1 LKHPPRAASAS
12 ASVATK
18 LSSQASPPRTDQPLE
33 IWGKQARAAVSLI
46 GKWRDGGGGS
56 PPPPHRLLPPPAL
69 LAGAAGGGRA
79 AANPAA
85 RHRRAE
91 PPLRHLQ
98 LRQAAAQQ
106 RPRAHS
112 ADGVAGA
119 CLCSC
124 RHDSSA
130 FTSVNSVLQ
139 RCVCAGGTAGISS
152 PATLT
157 RRSSA
162 RQVRFRLHRG
172 LRLLASCCQI
182 GSTATLD
189 LVLPVFK
196 FLAQFVMFAYLV
208 RSPLLKIHSDRPYY
222 CWIHM
227 GMGLLRFTVQVA
239 SLRAAT
245 SVCVVC
251 VIGCQNAFSNKQ
263 SLLRHVNHLFFEQ
276 LTPWCPRDWLRWATT
291 SSISVHHWAQHNGL
305 FVGDYFVYL
314 IFFVCCFTSSDDC
327 WSYVKR
333 GKQVMG
339 CFGSMFSQI
348 LCQFAFADMR

>member
-1 LKHPPRAASAS
+1 MLVDPAATCHLGPRCLKHPPRAASAS

-56 PPPPHRLLPPPAL
+56 PPPPHRLLPPPAP

-130 FTSVNSVLQ
+130 LPALILYCNVA
-139 RCVCAGGTAGISS
+139 CA
-152 PATLT
+152 
-157 RRSSA
+157 
-162 RQVRFRLHRG
+162 QVEQLEF
-172 LRLLASCCQI
+172 LRLQHQRDGHPRDRFDS
-182 GSTATLD
+182 GSTAVSASSPRFPLPNWEHRYSRFTD
-189 LVLPVFK
+189 LVLPVSK

-208 RSPLLKIHSDRPYY
+208 RSPLLKIHSDGPY
-222 CWIHM
+222 H
-227 GMGLLRFTVQVA
+227 
-239 SLRAAT
+239 
-245 SVCVVC
+245 
-251 VIGCQNAFSNKQ
+251 
-263 SLLRHVNHLFFEQ
+263 
-276 LTPWCPRDWLRWATT
+276 
-291 SSISVHHWAQHNGL
+291 
-305 FVGDYFVYL
+305 
-314 IFFVCCFTSSDDC
+314 
-327 WSYVKR
+327 
-333 GKQVMG
+333 
-339 CFGSMFSQI
+339 GSMI
-348 LCQFAFADMR
+348 TVGYT